1 MGERLRIVEYDI
13 KFLTS
18 TRGILKNIVLIL
30 YTSDGRKI
38 NMYNIPLEIALELE
52 KYSSNGEKVAPDD
65 EDYEYRYT
73 IFDILMEMP
82 SVEKIIRESISEIYI
97 NGFDSDNN
105 AYYAEVLINKN
116 YTGYS
121 KKVKVIPSHALL
133 LSIMGNI
140 PLYIDS
146 DLITTSSEDVDDMD
160 DIEDLDIDD
169 IYDDDDDDFLLP

>member
-1 MGERLRIVEYDI
+1 LGEKLRVTEFDV

-18 TRGILKNIVLIL
+18 SRGILKNIVLIL

-52 KYSSNGEKVAPDD
+52 KYSSNNQDISAD
-65 EDYEYRYT
+65 EEDFEYRYT

-82 SVEKIIRESISEIYI
+82 SIEEIIRESVSEIYI
-97 NGFDSDNN
+97 NGFDPENN
-105 AYYAEVLINKN
+105 AYYAEVIIRKN
-116 YTGYS
+116 YTGFE
-121 KKVKVIPSHALL
+121 KRVKVIPSHALL

-146 DLITTSSEDVDDMD
+146 DLLATFTESIDELDDL
-160 DIEDLDIDD
+160 EDIDD
-169 IYDDDDDDFLLP
+169 IYDDEDDEFFLP

>member
-1 MGERLRIVEYDI
+1 MGEKLRIVEYDI

-52 KYSSNGEKVAPDD
+52 KYSSNRETITSE
-65 EDYEYRYT
+65 EDLDYRYT

-82 SVEKIIRESISEIYI
+82 SIEEIIKESIKEIYI
-97 NGFDSDNN
+97 NGYDPENN
-105 AYYAEVLINKN
+105 AYYAEVVVNKN

-121 KKVKVIPSHALL
+121 KKLKVIPSHALL

-146 DLITTSSEDVDDMD
+146 DLLTESTEDLD
-160 DIEDLDIDD
+160 DIEDLEDLDIDD
-169 IYDDDDDDFLLP
+169 IYDEDDDDFLIP